1 MTDFSKVPWKNIH
14 VIDYGRRYLID
25 DFGVVYKEP
34 DSSCDSVNH
43 IIVKYSCC
51 DDARCIGFT
60 EEKFKFDGSNICDD
74 DIYLEYVEGTDI
86 PVKEDNLWDSK
97 CLVERIDGTGEPIKC
112 SYVRYFCDLY
122 DCDSSS
128 RSLFCQFKVN
138 GDWVEGSFSI
148 DGLPL
153 CDAVKEYRLIYH
165 GDTNDK

>member
-1 MTDFSKVPWKNIH
+1 MTDFSKVPWNNIH
-14 VIDYGRRYLID
+14 VIDYGRRFLID
-25 DFGVVYKEP
+25 DFEVVYKEP

-43 IIVKYSCC
+43 IVVTYSCC
-51 DDARCIGFT
+51 DDKGCLGFA
-60 EEKFKFDGSNICDD
+60 EEPFSFDGVNCDGD
-74 DIYLEYVEGTDI
+74 DIHLEFVEGKEI
-86 PVKEDNLWDSK
+86 PINEDHLWGSK
-97 CLVERIDGTGEPIKC
+97 CFVERIDGTGEPIKC

-153 CDAVKEYRLIYH
+153 CDAVKEYRLIYIKDN
-165 GDTNDK
+165 G